1 MKIPER
7 IWICRKR
14 DLNKLTLYELEKS
27 CPLPL
32 DIIARSPCIMDG
44 QPCDAVE
51 VELKVK
57 EGK

>member
-1 MKIPER
+1 MKIPGA

-27 CPLPL
+27 CPL

-51 VELKVK
+51 VELKVTEEK
-57 EGK
+57 

>member
-27 CPLPL
+27 CPL

-44 QPCDAVE
+44 QPCDARRFKLVE
-51 VELKVK
+51 VK
-57 EGK
+57 EEK